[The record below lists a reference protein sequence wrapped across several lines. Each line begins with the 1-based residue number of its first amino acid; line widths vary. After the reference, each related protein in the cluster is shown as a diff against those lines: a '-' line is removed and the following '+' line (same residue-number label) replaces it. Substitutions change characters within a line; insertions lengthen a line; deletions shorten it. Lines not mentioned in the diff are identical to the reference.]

1 MQDTENTEI
10 FVPEVDTSIVL
21 TPTSDQP
28 ASVADV
34 VAQAAGA
41 LSLDNETATAIVAM
55 LDRMG
60 AASVTT
66 EDVEFLA
73 KAFSCDEDLKMPMPQ
88 DTCAVATRISRQ
100 PITSRIAMAK
110 PARQHSLAMHAA
122 AFGTNP

>member
-73 KAFSCDEDLKMPMPQ
+73 KAFSCDEDLKNA
-88 DTCAVATRISRQ
+88 DAAGYLRGRNENIEATHNFPNSDGQ
-100 PITSRIAMAK
+100 TSEATFPRY
-110 PARQHSLAMHAA
+110 ARRSIWD
-122 AFGTNP
+122 